1 MCRLATIS
9 ERGGPHT
16 IPIHLLIEGVLK
28 PELGNGTLTLLS
40 SLQPFL
46 FADNLVQRSVERVS
60 FYRIPL
66 NFVCE
71 AVGFFGHVKELECT
85 DIKDPQQVCMCRLQK
100 FFGEKQQQTPA
111 KQVCVMCGL
120 VLYEVSQLTL

>member
-1 MCRLATIS
+1 MCKITCSSCSTYRLATIS
-9 ERGGPHT
+9 DRGGPHA
-16 IPIHLLIEGVLK
+16 IPIHLLIEGDLK

-46 FADNLVQRSVERVS
+46 FAGNLVQRSVERVS
-60 FYRIPL
+60 FCWIPL

-85 DIKDPQQVCMCRLQK
+85 DIRDPQQVCMCI
-100 FFGEKQQQTPA
+100 
-111 KQVCVMCGL
+111 V
-120 VLYEVSQLTL
+120 